1 MLDVSSASRRAGG
14 FSAALRRA
22 LLWPAHVAAARR
34 TMAELARMTDR
45 ELVDIGLMRQ
55 DIVDCAALALD
66 DDPSERLARAR
77 ATRAW
82 LAHSRGERPAAA
94 FDAARFAEAIEFVS
108 MPSPTPAREEFWR
121 SRRAG

>member
-82 LAHSRGERPAAA
+82 LAHSRGDLAAPRGERPAAA
-94 FDAARFAEAIEFVS
+94 FDAARFA
-108 MPSPTPAREEFWR
+108 
-121 SRRAG
+121 RRAELVSACR